1 KELVADTEKFNWQ
14 DKSDD
19 NFLKKSISYQGGE
32 LAYGL
37 MKDRFIFGS
46 SLGLI
51 ELVIKAGQEE
61 ENNTSTYEVRFDT
74 GIIDN
79 DFLNLGKI
87 LWLASEIKSDGV
99 MIHGRLENGS
109 N

>member
-1 KELVADTEKFNWQ
+1 VADTEKFNWQ

-51 ELVIKAGQEE
+51 ELVIKAGQKEE
-61 ENNTSTYEVRFDT
+61 ENNANAYEVRFDT
-74 GIIDN
+74 AIIDN
-79 DFLNLGKI
+79 DFLNLGRV
-87 LWLASEIKSDGV
+87 LWLNSEIKSGGV
-99 MIHGRLENGS
+99 VIHGRLETSS